1 MASTQ
6 LRQLLKRARDNAIVE
21 LVEAVE
27 AELQLRG
34 EKEFD
39 EREAVQ
45 HALWSESA
53 ANLDL
58 ARTIE
63 LAFSLVPPNKDEQG
77 LIRAIFAQP
86 GISFPALVEVHG
98 KRDVSLYFGHMIY
111 SRLGFFRRFVD
122 TQKKMSDLL
131 FHREPGQRHMT
142 YRLTLEAEQAFRA
155 LDLI

>member
-6 LRQLLKRARDNAIVE
+6 LRQLLKRARDKAILE

-34 EKEFD
+34 EHEFD
-39 EREAVQ
+39 EQAAVQ
-45 HALWSESA
+45 HTLWAESA

-63 LAFSLVPPNKDEQG
+63 LAFSLMPPNEDERG
-77 LIRAIFAQP
+77 LIRAIFARP
-86 GISFPALVEVHG
+86 GISFPALVEVRG
-98 KRDVSLYFGHMIY
+98 KRDVSLYFGHMIK
-111 SRLGFFRRFVD
+111 SRFGYFRRFVD

-131 FHREPGQRHMT
+131 FHREPGQQHMT
-142 YRLTLEAEQAFRA
+142 YRLTPEAEQAFQA